1 LALQGGAA
9 AAGAATLLTEAE
21 AAAAAVAELEAVR
34 SPELKPMPCGS
45 PEAADGNGGG
55 GGGGGGGGSG
65 GEAAAAGRRRFAGS
79 SRLSLFRQPFSVGGA
94 TKVRV

>member
-55 GGGGGGGGSG
+55 GGGSG

>member
-55 GGGGGGGGSG
+55 GGGGGGSG

>member
-1 LALQGGAA
+1 MALQGGAA

-55 GGGGGGGGSG
+55 GGGSG

-79 SRLSLFRQPFSVGGA
+79 SRLSLFRQPFSVGGG